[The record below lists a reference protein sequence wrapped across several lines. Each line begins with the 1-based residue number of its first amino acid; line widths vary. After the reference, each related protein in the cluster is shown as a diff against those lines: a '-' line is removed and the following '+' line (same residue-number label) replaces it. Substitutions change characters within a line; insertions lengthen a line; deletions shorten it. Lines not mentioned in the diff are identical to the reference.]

1 MSDLFLPPFLDR
13 RASELHMESTPLA
26 AIAKKFGTPCY
37 AYSSSAITEAYEE
50 FRRAFSTRPALICYA
65 VKANGNLSILR
76 LLSRLGAGFDIVSAG
91 ELHRVLRAGGL
102 ASRIVFSGVGKSC
115 DDMAYAL
122 KAGVRCFN
130 VESEPE
136 LRRLSDI
143 AQSLGVTAPVSL
155 RVNPD
160 VDPKT
165 HPYIATGLKE
175 SKFGIAHDGALDL
188 YLEAARLPGLKVTGI
203 DCHIGSQITELSPF
217 LSALDRILLLVE
229 RLKNQGI
236 QLGHLDLGGGLGI
249 RYRHEQPISLAEYAR
264 EICSRLDHF
273 DGELILE
280 PGRRLVGNSGVLLT
294 RVEYI
299 KRTPGRSFAIVDA
312 AMNDLVRPALYD
324 AWHEILPVCSPA
336 TTGPS
341 ELFDVVGPVCET
353 GDILGRD
360 RTLALAQGDLLCILS
375 AGAYAA
381 SMGSNYNAR
390 PRPPEVLVEGNETR
404 LIRRRETLD
413 ELSDLEWP
421 ID

>member
-1 MSDLFLPPFLDR
+1 
-13 RASELHMESTPLA
+13 MESTPLSVLA
-26 AIAKKFGTPCY
+26 EKFGTPCY
-37 AYSSSAITEAYEE
+37 AYSSNAITEAFKE
-50 FRRAFSTRPALICYA
+50 FHRAFSARPTLVCYS

-91 ELHRVLRAGGL
+91 ELHRVLRAGGQ
-102 ASRIVFSGVGKSC
+102 ASRVVFSGVGKSR

-130 VESEPE
+130 VESDPE
-136 LRRLSDI
+136 LRRLSEV
-143 AQSLGVTAPVSL
+143 AQALGVTAPVSL

-175 SKFGIAHDGALDL
+175 SKFGIAHDDAFDL
-188 YLEAARLPGLKVTGI
+188 YMVASRLPGLRVTGI
-203 DCHIGSQITELSPF
+203 DCHIGSQITDLSPF
-217 LSALDRILLLVE
+217 LSALDRILILVE
-229 RLKNQGI
+229 RLKSQGI
-236 QLGHLDLGGGLGI
+236 RLDHLDLGGGLGI
-249 RYRHEQPISLAEYAR
+249 RYRHERPIPLAEYAR
-264 EICSRLDHF
+264 EICDRLTHF
-273 DGELILE
+273 DGDLILE

-299 KRTPGRSFAIVDA
+299 KRTAGRSFAIVDA
-312 AMNDLVRPALYD
+312 AMNDLIRPALYD
-324 AWHEILPVCSPA
+324 AWHEILPVRSPA
-336 TTGPS
+336 PQEPHG
-341 ELFDVVGPVCET
+341 LFDVVGPVCET
-353 GDILGRD
+353 GDILGKD

-390 PRPPEVLVEGNETR
+390 PRPPEILVEGNETR

-413 ELSDLEWP
+413 DLSDLEWP
-421 ID
+421 MD